1 MAVSQEKFQL
11 ENTQNEIK
19 TVYLKQA
26 LPACCFKSLGN
37 HPHHLN
43 KENMITLA
51 VLWGLCT
58 KEVINFERQIGS
70 KLPTFPPG
78 SEVTEQQCPVEALEL
93 LSAP

>member
-51 VLWGLCT
+51 VL
-58 KEVINFERQIGS
+58 
-70 KLPTFPPG
+70 
-78 SEVTEQQCPVEALEL
+78 
-93 LSAP
+93 